1 MQKHVASILQVIMG
15 GIVAFTAL
23 IILQTVVVLAAD
35 RCVTEPNLR
44 AAQGGH
50 WYYRVD
56 RVKNRK
62 CWFLW
67 QQDVEGSSAISL
79 QAQSSA
85 TVPHSTSPSW
95 RSKLALAFAPASGP
109 APQRLA

>member
-1 MQKHVASILQVIMG
+1 MQKHVASILQVIMR

-23 IILQTVVVLAAD
+23 TILQTVVVLAAD
-35 RCVTEPNLR
+35 HCVTEPNLR

-62 CWFLW
+62 C
-67 QQDVEGSSAISL
+67 VVSSRPFRVFS
-79 QAQSSA
+79 
-85 TVPHSTSPSW
+85 
-95 RSKLALAFAPASGP
+95 
-109 APQRLA
+109 